1 MIIAKLLEK
10 LEQYVDIKM
19 LGQLS
24 AASVK
29 KLIDYFNKNNI
40 YGKMNM
46 LPATVTYR
54 GKVELIQKACLDY
67 LKYKED
73 GVLSAVLEKQVI
85 IPERLTNKYDA
96 VIFMYFLF
104 YENKLILAEADNE
117 NLFRTL
123 ADVYEF
129 VYEDSI
135 FQDVQS
141 FALFCVLI
149 WKQGIKEFNKYLDQI
164 AGETELKGDLDNI
177 LTNKRTMS
185 VEEFVDRMDELC
197 MTFDTERDLR
207 ATRKSV
213 EAAIKCEN
221 KIVSSIKNRN
231 QDVPDKIEFI
241 DFCNNHADYKKIL
254 DMILNTQ
261 KRRRW
266 YLYRIIQKIVLKQ
279 LNDVADECDNVTQA
293 VCITQRRRL
302 YEYQMINPIVINDD
316 RGGLKFNELY
326 LFECVDEY
334 DKDFSSKET
343 WLKRNCIMSFDK
355 ICYIF
360 EIMFDEKTLHASDNE
375 REDHV
380 AIARIFGKGVNGW
393 IERCLARGF
402 SDDKIIE
409 IAVENKLIKFG
420 KNSDEKIKEERKA
433 DFEKKIDMIREKLYE
448 RYNRLIDQYEKSDSV
463 HGFGVRANEGLGDS
477 FWNILTGRV
486 DVTRE
491 LLLSFVMIA
500 KVYSVDL
507 QLEYIQY
514 HILENSRFDSELEEI
529 DESNYFNRLFSDLC
543 VQIDD
548 NLYSNMNMRRDLLT
562 MLAAKMEKNY
572 LMEGIAPFT
581 AMVEGRSLG

>member
-197 MTFDTERDLR
+197 IICDER
-207 ATRKSV
+207 
-213 EAAIKCEN
+213 
-221 KIVSSIKNRN
+221 
-231 QDVPDKIEFI
+231 
-241 DFCNNHADYKKIL
+241 
-254 DMILNTQ
+254 
-261 KRRRW
+261 
-266 YLYRIIQKIVLKQ
+266 
-279 LNDVADECDNVTQA
+279 
-293 VCITQRRRL
+293 
-302 YEYQMINPIVINDD
+302 
-316 RGGLKFNELY
+316 
-326 LFECVDEY
+326 
-334 DKDFSSKET
+334 
-343 WLKRNCIMSFDK
+343 
-355 ICYIF
+355 
-360 EIMFDEKTLHASDNE
+360 SD
-375 REDHV
+375 
-380 AIARIFGKGVNGW
+380 
-393 IERCLARGF
+393 
-402 SDDKIIE
+402 
-409 IAVENKLIKFG
+409 
-420 KNSDEKIKEERKA
+420 
-433 DFEKKIDMIREKLYE
+433 
-448 RYNRLIDQYEKSDSV
+448 
-463 HGFGVRANEGLGDS
+463 
-477 FWNILTGRV
+477 
-486 DVTRE
+486 
-491 LLLSFVMIA
+491 
-500 KVYSVDL
+500 
-507 QLEYIQY
+507 
-514 HILENSRFDSELEEI
+514 
-529 DESNYFNRLFSDLC
+529 
-543 VQIDD
+543 
-548 NLYSNMNMRRDLLT
+548 
-562 MLAAKMEKNY
+562 
-572 LMEGIAPFT
+572 
-581 AMVEGRSLG
+581 